1 MITEDIVN
9 IKKIIEFSN
18 KPEIEQLRQVKT
30 DPESALE
37 MIWYLI
43 GFSGIEKR

>member
-9 IKKIIEFSN
+9 IKKIIKFSN
-18 KPEIEQLRQVKT
+18 KPEIEQMTQTKN
-30 DPESALE
+30 DPESVLE
-37 MIWYLI
+37 MLWYLI